1 MRTIKQAGF
10 DIKPTTQKLIAIELL
25 KSYFGH
31 DKYDKVLRQKLS
43 PFGPLTMKYASLQ
56 YTVKVDTKLKDM
68 LETHYEQDFDF
79 LNKLFKDKAKI
90 NFWFYTLPIQV
101 VGFCIHPIMAYN
113 GDWNYLWLSLI
124 TYFLFGCIGMA
135 IGLHRYWGQKH
146 LICPNGKKE
155 L

>member
-79 LNKLFKDKAKI
+79 LNKLF
-90 NFWFYTLPIQV
+90 
-101 VGFCIHPIMAYN
+101 
-113 GDWNYLWLSLI
+113 
-124 TYFLFGCIGMA
+124 
-135 IGLHRYWGQKH
+135 
-146 LICPNGKKE
+146 
-155 L
+155 